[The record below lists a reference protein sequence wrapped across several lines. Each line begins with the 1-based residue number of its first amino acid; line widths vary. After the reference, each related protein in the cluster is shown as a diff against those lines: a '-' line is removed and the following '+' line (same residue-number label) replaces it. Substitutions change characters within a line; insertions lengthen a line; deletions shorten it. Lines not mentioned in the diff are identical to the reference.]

1 MPGVDDEGVL
11 LVTGGA
17 PAGEVVVV
25 WRQAEVETR
34 RHPVL
39 GISEDVE
46 GGYRMDG
53 LPCVGMRGGDAV
65 QMGLGPGLPPPINE
79 LRRCILE
86 LVLGCLLGESA
97 LKGEGS

>member
-53 LPCVGMRGGDAV
+53 LPCVNTLSAPFHPLLV
-65 QMGLGPGLPPPINE
+65 TSSYSQHAK
-79 LRRCILE
+79 CTVILNRE
-86 LVLGCLLGESA
+86 PKLQCWE
-97 LKGEGS
+97 